1 MRQDKFI
8 TILIITLLALFCIN
22 ANAQEKK
29 LSLLGVTFHGF
40 EVSKKSAETMTNK
53 LTSNGFI
60 ALNPQINVSFYQNQV
75 ISNFSFVIDC
85 YAHPAIYL
93 GKGKIYQVE
102 ENLKL
107 GYMFGL
113 YIRQYPGDGEVDLMV
128 HGNYQF
134 IPSPSLLAEYSLN
147 KRLSIRVNSNIV
159 INFVDLAFSF

>member
-1 MRQDKFI
+1 MRQDKLI
-8 TILIITLLALFCIN
+8 TILIIILLALFCVN

-40 EVSKKSAETMTNK
+40 EVSQKSAPTMTNK
-53 LTSNGFI
+53 RSNNGFI
-60 ALNPQINVSFYQNQV
+60 ALNPQINVSFYEEQK
-75 ISNFSFVIDC
+75 ISNVSFVIDC
-85 YAHPAIYL
+85 YAHPAMYL

-113 YIRQYPGDGEVDLMV
+113 YIRQYPGDGEIDYMV
-128 HGNYQF
+128 YGNYQF

-147 KRLSIRVNSNIV
+147 KRLSIRVNSNLV

>member
-1 MRQDKFI
+1 MRQDK
-8 TILIITLLALFCIN
+8 LITLLIIVLLSLFCIN
-22 ANAQEKK
+22 ANAQERK

-53 LTSNGFI
+53 LSNNGFI
-60 ALNPQINVSFYQNQV
+60 ALNPQVNVSFYESQYV
-75 ISNFSFVIDC
+75 SNFSLVIDC

-113 YIRQYPGDGEVDLMV
+113 YVRQYPGDGETDLMV
-128 HGNYQF
+128 YGNYQF

-147 KRLSIRVNSNIV
+147 KRLSVRVNSNIV